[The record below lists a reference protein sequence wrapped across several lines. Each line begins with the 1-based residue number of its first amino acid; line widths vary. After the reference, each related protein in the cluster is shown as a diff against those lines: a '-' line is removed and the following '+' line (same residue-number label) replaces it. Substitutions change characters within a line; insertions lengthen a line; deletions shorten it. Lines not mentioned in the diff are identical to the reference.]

1 MRRATTL
8 GLFALLLAVLT
19 LGVAACGG
27 AQEASPTPETV
38 EGTIPEPDGGGGAD
52 LPALDLTGD
61 PEAGRSVWDANGC
74 AACHVLAAAG
84 AAGQVGPSLDE
95 TQPPYELVVERV
107 TNGLGAMP
115 AFGDSLTPQQIADVS
130 QFVADSAGG

>member
-1 MRRATTL
+1 MRRATIL
-8 GLFALLLAVLT
+8 LALLLAVLA

-27 AQEASPTPETV
+27 AEEATPTPETV
-38 EGTIPEPDGGGGAD
+38 QGTIPEPENGGSED

-61 PEAGRSVWDANGC
+61 AEAGRSVWDANGC
-74 AACHVLAAAG
+74 GACHVLAAAG
-84 AAGQVGPSLDE
+84 SGGQVGPSLDE
-95 TQPPYELVVERV
+95 TQPSYELVVERV